1 MSTTTSTIDLTALT
15 GDYTLDA
22 SHSRIGFQARH
33 AMVTKVRG
41 AFNEF
46 DGHLHLDG
54 ADPSRSSATVTIQ
67 VASIDTR
74 NPDRDAHLRGTDFF
88 ALDEHPTIT
97 FVSTAARQIDPEHY
111 ALTGEL
117 TIRGVTRSITIPFEL
132 GGAAVDPW
140 GNTRVGFEGAIT
152 VNRKD
157 WGLTWNTA
165 LEAGGILVSEKV
177 TLELELSAVKV
188 G

>member
-1 MSTTTSTIDLTALT
+1 MSTATIDLTTLT
-15 GDYTLDA
+15 GHYAIDG

-33 AMVTKVRG
+33 AMLTKVRG
-41 AFNEF
+41 AFNDFE
-46 DGHLHLDG
+46 GHLYLDG
-54 ADPSRSSATVTIQ
+54 TDPAKSSASVTIQ

-74 NPDRDAHLRGTDFF
+74 NADRDGHLRGSDFL

-97 FVSTAARQIDPEHY
+97 FVSTGAVQLDPEHF
-111 ALTGEL
+111 ALTGDL
-117 TIRGVTRSITIPFEL
+117 AIRGVTKAITIPFEFNGSVL
-132 GGAAVDPW
+132 DPW
-140 GNTRVGFEGAIT
+140 GNTRVGFEGAVV

-157 WGLTWNTA
+157 WGIVWNAA

-177 TLELELSAVKV
+177 TLEFELSAVKV